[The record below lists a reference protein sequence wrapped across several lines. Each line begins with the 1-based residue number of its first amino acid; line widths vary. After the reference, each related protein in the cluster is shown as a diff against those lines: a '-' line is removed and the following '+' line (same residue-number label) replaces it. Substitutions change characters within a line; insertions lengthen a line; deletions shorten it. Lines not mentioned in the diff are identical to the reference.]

1 MKKKFTDMMKG
12 LKKRA
17 AGVELKPDREAI
29 RASFGTVTFRHGTY
43 SVAAVVLVII
53 IAIIVNMIAGQL
65 PESVKEADISSNS
78 VYEISDRSREI
89 IGALE
94 DDVKITVIAE
104 EDSLDDMLKTF
115 LQKYTDLSDHLSM
128 EIVDPVLHPSVLEE
142 YETESDTIIVECED
156 RELSQTVNISDILV
170 QDAYSYYYYGTSS
183 ITEFDG
189 DGQLTSAVSKVTG
202 HETKKAYIVSGHGE
216 SGLSDSMVSLMT
228 KSAVETEELNLY
240 MTEEIPED
248 CDMLIFNGP
257 TSDIS
262 KGEKNAVDQY
272 IKSGGRVVMLMS
284 EDTPA
289 SGNLAGLMKSY
300 KITLQEGYV
309 ADMERNYLGNYY
321 AIFPEITDSTGTTGE
336 LDTGTVMV
344 NNSRA
349 VSLGESSEEVEVSS
363 LMETSDYGYLVSGD
377 EQEEGS
383 FVLAAVAEY
392 MAEAEDE
399 EVGDESTEESADE
412 SADDESTDSGEVVS
426 GKLMV
431 FGSQS
436 LIDESITEAF
446 SNLDNT
452 TLFMNSVASML
463 GDTDN
468 LSIEAKSLEVQYN
481 TVQSGGAV
489 SIFLIFVIP
498 AAFLITG
505 FVFWYRRRKA

>member
-1 MKKKFTDMMKG
+1 M
-12 LKKRA
+12 KKRA

-53 IAIIVNMIAGQL
+53 IAIIVNMIA
-65 PESVKEADISSNS
+65 
-78 VYEISDRSREI
+78 
-89 IGALE
+89 
-94 DDVKITVIAE
+94 
-104 EDSLDDMLKTF
+104 
-115 LQKYTDLSDHLSM
+115 
-128 EIVDPVLHPSVLEE
+128 
-142 YETESDTIIVECED
+142 
-156 RELSQTVNISDILV
+156 
-170 QDAYSYYYYGTSS
+170 
-183 ITEFDG
+183 
-189 DGQLTSAVSKVTG
+189 GQLTSAVSKVTG

-272 IKSGGRVVMLMS
+272 IKNGGSVVMLMS
-284 EDTPA
+284 EDTPT
-289 SGNLAGLMKSY
+289 SGNLTELMESY

-336 LDTGTVMV
+336 LDTGAVMV

-349 VSLGESSEEVEVSS
+349 VSLGESSEEVEVSF

-399 EVGDESTEESADE
+399 EDGGESADESTDE
-412 SADDESTDSGEVVS
+412 SADDESTDSGEVVN

-452 TLFMNSVASML
+452 TLFMNSMASML

-489 SIFLIFVIP
+489 SIFHKIVVKRDGETLLEYEAEEEDDESADSDDGDAGDDADDDESP
-498 AAFLITG
+498 AEIYAGEVGSIYFDNCVDYYAEDDELG
-505 FVFWYRRRKA
+505 KYGLNRSSRKEVTVTYDDTAGTDDDKTAKVTFYMGSTVEEDDVTYVYIMLADSDMVYKVDASDMEELLAL